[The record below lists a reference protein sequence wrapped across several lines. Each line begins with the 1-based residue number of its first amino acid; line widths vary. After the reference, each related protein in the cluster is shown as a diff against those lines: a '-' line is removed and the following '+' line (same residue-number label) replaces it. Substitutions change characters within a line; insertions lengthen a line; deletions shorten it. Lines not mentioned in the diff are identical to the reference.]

1 MIVDD
6 DVEIISST
14 TKKSRSK
21 RLATDTSKGSYK
33 SSDKRPEVII
43 LDYDQVPGV
52 DTKGHPFLKASRYAA
67 TGLIPASDKRPE
79 VIILDYDQVPGVDTK
94 GHPFL
99 KASRYAATGSKCART
114 DKFDFLSTE
123 DPSTKV
129 IPEALSQFF
138 DAAST
143 SPFIASEDTEVNR
156 HQILFLQARIR
167 DCESNMFFKAVER
180 RVAMKQLSEITSALS
195 K

>member
-1 MIVDD
+1 M
-6 DVEIISST
+6 
-14 TKKSRSK
+14 
-21 RLATDTSKGSYK
+21 
-33 SSDKRPEVII
+33 
-43 LDYDQVPGV
+43 
-52 DTKGHPFLKASRYAA
+52 
-67 TGLIPASDKRPE
+67 
-79 VIILDYDQVPGVDTK
+79 IILDYDQVPGVDTK

-99 KASRYAATGSKCART
+99 KASRYAATGSKRART

-123 DPSTKV
+123 GTHLAIALFLFWRSPPLNSWFADPSTKV

-143 SPFIASEDTEVNR
+143 SPFIASEDAEVNR